1 MELSFLT
8 IVVSLAV
15 CSLLVYAVFQY
26 TKVRFNILEQ
36 SQKEQALILQ
46 EFIEESSTDIHR
58 LYKLSG
64 NNQSFQ
70 PQGSIILEYANDNAN
85 NEPKT
90 DSNTKQST
98 YNNPH
103 IIHLDTAIFQNKR
116 SNLIEI
122 SSDSEDTTASEDDSE
137 SGSDSDGDSESGSD
151 GSSSSGSDS
160 GSESDGGSDSDGDN
174 DEKIHPDIVT
184 EIIEPVPEKISEI
197 HDISCETEAISD
209 IKLVTVD
216 LGVIQDP
223 HSTTTIK
230 STTELTN
237 SDLSMIFK
245 NIEEPNNTELSSID
259 ESVSTVIASSP
270 TVAVAV
276 APPLPSPAT
285 YSNMSVP
292 ELRQL
297 LKEKYKQNPEKHPE
311 IQKLKKA
318 ELIYALQ
325 NTHPV

>member
-85 NEPKT
+85 NESKA

-103 IIHLDTAIFQNKR
+103 MIHLDTAIFQNKR

-122 SSDSEDTTASEDDSE
+122 SSDSEDTTESEDDSE
-137 SGSDSDGDSESGSD
+137 SGSDSGSESDGDSGSD

-160 GSESDGGSDSDGDN
+160 GSDSDGDN

-184 EIIEPVPEKISEI
+184 EIIEPILDQISEI

-230 STTELTN
+230 STTEHTN

-245 NIEEPNNTELSSID
+245 NKEEPNNTELSSID
-259 ESVSTVIASSP
+259 ESVPTVIASSP
-270 TVAVAV
+270 TVAVA
-276 APPLPSPAT
+276 PPPPPPAT
-285 YSNMSVP
+285 YSNMSVL

-325 NTHPV
+325 NTHPA

>member
-122 SSDSEDTTASEDDSE
+122 SSDSEDTTESEDDSE
-137 SGSDSDGDSESGSD
+137 SGSESDGDSESGSD

-160 GSESDGGSDSDGDN
+160 GSDSDGDSDSDSDGDK

-209 IKLVTVD
+209 IKMVTVD
-216 LGVIQDP
+216 LGVVQDP
-223 HSTTTIK
+223 HSASTIK
-230 STTELTN
+230 STTEHTN
-237 SDLSMIFK
+237 SDLSMVFK
-245 NIEEPNNTELSSID
+245 NKEEPNNTELSSID
-259 ESVSTVIASSP
+259 DSVPTVIASSP
-270 TVAVAV
+270 TTTVAH
-276 APPLPSPAT
+276 PPPPPAT

-297 LKEKYKQNPEKHPE
+297 LKEKYKQNPEKQ
-311 IQKLKKA
+311 IQIQPMYKKL
-318 ELIYALQ
+318 
-325 NTHPV
+325 

>member
-122 SSDSEDTTASEDDSE
+122 SSDSEDTTESEDDSE
-137 SGSDSDGDSESGSD
+137 SGSDSGSEID
-151 GSSSSGSDS
+151 
-160 GSESDGGSDSDGDN
+160 SESDGDSGSDCRSSSESDSGSDSDGDN

-184 EIIEPVPEKISEI
+184 EIIEPILDQISEI
-197 HDISCETEAISD
+197 HDISCETEANSD
-209 IKLVTVD
+209 IKMVTVD
-216 LGVIQDP
+216 LGVVQDP
-223 HSTTTIK
+223 HSASTIK
-230 STTELTN
+230 STTEHTN
-237 SDLSMIFK
+237 SDLSMVFK
-245 NIEEPNNTELSSID
+245 NIEEPNNGELSTID
-259 ESVSTVIASSP
+259 DSVPHAIHPTSTSTVAH
-270 TVAVAV
+270 T
-276 APPLPSPAT
+276 PPPPAT

-325 NTHPV
+325 NTHPA

>member
-8 IVVSLAV
+8 IVISLAV

-64 NNQSFQ
+64 NNQSYQ

-103 IIHLDTAIFQNKR
+103 MIHLDTAIFQNKR

-122 SSDSEDTTASEDDSE
+122 SSDSEDTTESEDDSS
-137 SGSDSDGDSESGSD
+137 SGSESDGDSDSGSD
-151 GSSSSGSDS
+151 DSDSRSSSGSDS
-160 GSESDGGSDSDGDN
+160 DSSDDD
-174 DEKIHPDIVT
+174 KIHPEIVT
-184 EIIEPVPEKISEI
+184 EIIEPVPEKTSEI
-197 HDISCETEAISD
+197 HDISCETEAISAD

-223 HSTTTIK
+223 HSATSIK
-230 STTELTN
+230 STTEVTN

-245 NIEEPNNTELSSID
+245 NKEEPNNTELSSID
-259 ESVSTVIASSP
+259 ESVPPAIQP
-270 TVAVAV
+270 TSAVAH
-276 APPLPSPAT
+276 PPLPPSPAS
-285 YSNMSVP
+285 YSSMSVP

-325 NTHPV
+325 NSHPA

>member
-85 NEPKT
+85 NEPKA

-122 SSDSEDTTASEDDSE
+122 SSDSEDTTESEDDSE
-137 SGSDSDGDSESGSD
+137 SGSESDGDSESD

-160 GSESDGGSDSDGDN
+160 GSESDGDN

-184 EIIEPVPEKISEI
+184 EIIEPILDQISEI

-223 HSTTTIK
+223 HSASTIK
-230 STTELTN
+230 STTEHTN
-237 SDLSMIFK
+237 SDLSMVFK
-245 NIEEPNNTELSSID
+245 NIEEPNNGELSSID
-259 ESVSTVIASSP
+259 DSAPHAIHPTPTPTSTVAH
-270 TVAVAV
+270 
-276 APPLPSPAT
+276 PPPPPAT

>member
-85 NEPKT
+85 NESKA

-103 IIHLDTAIFQNKR
+103 MIHLDTAIFQNKR

-122 SSDSEDTTASEDDSE
+122 SSDSEDTTESEDDSE
-137 SGSDSDGDSESGSD
+137 SGSDSDGDSESGSGSD

-160 GSESDGGSDSDGDN
+160 GSESDSDSD

-223 HSTTTIK
+223 HSATTIK

-259 ESVSTVIASSP
+259 ESVPPAIQPTSTVAH
-270 TVAVAV
+270 
-276 APPLPSPAT
+276 PPLPPSPAS
-285 YSNMSVP
+285 YSSMSVP

-325 NTHPV
+325 NTHPA